1 MQAKQRQQG
10 SRRFHGI
17 LWYNVRVLLSSL
29 VIPLI
34 FGLITI
40 VLTLNQQKGADR
52 RWGEHMNIS
61 REQKL
66 QDESRS
72 QKKIDHEWKIAIN
85 QYRNKVFLNYMK
97 EMGVLLKE
105 SKSLLTN
112 NPLTHTIARF
122 KTLTVLRQLDG
133 LRQQHVIR
141 FLHEARQLTNTNES
155 NALDISTAELIDI
168 HYDTSSWFLRRGKIS
183 LGGVFLQNSTFREI
197 MLHNVNFSNATL
209 HNVNFSTAHLD
220 NVTFSPASLS
230 NVNFSNA
237 RLEDVSF
244 LDATLRYAN
253 FSNATLLYANF
264 ANATLRDSNFANA
277 TLLDANFAN
286 AILLDVNFA
295 NATFLDANFLDANFE
310 NPTLL
315 YANFANARLSNVN
328 FSSTRLNT
336 IDFSSAF
343 LHYVTFSSAR
353 FLSNDQTLFS

>member
-141 FLHEARQLTNTNES
+141 FLYEARQLTNTNES

-168 HYDTSSWFLRRGKIS
+168 HYDTSSWFLRRGNIS
-183 LGGVFLQNSTFREI
+183 LAGVFLQNSTFREI
-197 MLHNVNFSNATL
+197 ILQQVNFSNATL
-209 HNVNFSTAHLD
+209 HNVNFLTFGLSNVNFSTAHLV
-220 NVTFSPASLS
+220 NVTFSPASL
-230 NVNFSNA
+230 VHDNFSNA
-237 RLEDVSF
+237 RLKDVSF
-244 LDATLRYAN
+244 LNTTLHHAI
-253 FSNATLLYANF
+253 FSNARLKDVSFLNATLLYANF
-264 ANATLRDSNFANA
+264 ANT
-277 TLLDANFAN
+277 
-286 AILLDVNFA
+286 ILLC
-295 NATFLDANFLDANFE
+295 
-310 NPTLL
+310 
-315 YANFANARLSNVN
+315 ANFANARLTDGNFSNARLKDVN
-328 FSSTRLNT
+328 FSSTRLYT
-336 IDFSSAF
+336 VDFSSAF
-343 LHYVTFSSAR
+343 LLYVTFSSAR

>member
-1 MQAKQRQQG
+1 MFVRKRFMQAKQRQQG

-141 FLHEARQLTNTNES
+141 FLYEARQLTNTNES

-168 HYDTSSWFLRRGKIS
+168 HYDTSSWFLRRGNIS
-183 LGGVFLQNSTFREI
+183 LAGVFLQNSTFREI
-197 MLHNVNFSNATL
+197 ILQQVNFSNATL
-209 HNVNFSTAHLD
+209 HNVNFLTFGLSNVNFSTAHLV
-220 NVTFSPASLS
+220 NVTFSPASL
-230 NVNFSNA
+230 VHDNFSNA
-237 RLEDVSF
+237 RLKDVSF
-244 LDATLRYAN
+244 LNTTLHHAI
-253 FSNATLLYANF
+253 FSNARLKDVSFLNATLLYANF
-264 ANATLRDSNFANA
+264 ANT
-277 TLLDANFAN
+277 
-286 AILLDVNFA
+286 ILLC
-295 NATFLDANFLDANFE
+295 
-310 NPTLL
+310 
-315 YANFANARLSNVN
+315 ANFANARLTDGNFSNARLKDVN
-328 FSSTRLNT
+328 FSSTRLYT
-336 IDFSSAF
+336 VDFSSAF
-343 LHYVTFSSAR
+343 LLYVTFSSAR